1 MEQKDLENLK
11 EHLNQFSEEEL
22 KERDVYL
29 KQLADGTLQGPPVGY
44 PSIDKTHLRHFTE
57 EEIKFDIPE
66 KTCYETLYEA
76 NKDYPNDIAFRYLG
90 KEITY
95 GEFFKII
102 EKTKESL
109 LASGIKEG
117 EIVTVCSITTPEVL
131 ALFYALN
138 RVGAIPNF
146 VDVRYPSEAIKE
158 YIVESNSTKVFTLD
172 LCLPLFEKI
181 SKDVN
186 LEEVVY
192 FNAANTAPKPITLIS
207 KLSSKLKKVVP
218 KKGKYTKWNDFYK
231 RKSDIKFEKEY
242 TKDYP
247 AAIVHTGGTTGIPK
261 GVLLS
266 NDDFN
271 SVVYQTTVARTNQRR
286 GWKFLNIMP
295 PFIAYGLG
303 LGLYAPLVLGWETD
317 IIPAFDVKDFT
328 KLILKHRPNGIM
340 GVPNYWDEPM
350 HNKKMKGKDLSF
362 IEDVLVGGDATPPA
376 REDKINEFLESH
388 GSKAKVSK
396 GYSMTE
402 ATSLATFSNKE
413 ANAKE
418 SVGIPLVKTKVTA
431 FKLNIK
437 DGTPV
442 GTQEELP
449 VGELGELGIQSTNE
463 MIGYYNNPEETAAVK
478 QHHVD
483 GDWIHTGD
491 IGYVDKDGLV
501 YVTDRIKRIIPR
513 SGFKVLPGEIEKVVT
528 NIDYVASC
536 AVVGIPD
543 EKDVTAPKV
552 YVVLEPNCNKPQ
564 KEIIDDIYATIRSSK
579 LPPYFEPVDV
589 EIIDEL
595 PKTLVGKTDY
605 KELENRNTGKSIK

>member
-1 MEQKDLENLK
+1 MEPKDLENLK
-11 EHLNQFSEEEL
+11 EHLNQFSKEEL

-66 KTCYETLYEA
+66 KTCYEMLYEA
-76 NKDYPNDIAFRYLG
+76 NKNYPNDIAFRYLG

-95 GEFFKII
+95 GKFFEMI

-146 VDVRYPSEAIKE
+146 VDVRYPAEAIKE

-172 LCLPLFEKI
+172 LCLPLFDKI

-192 FNAANTAPKPITLIS
+192 FNAANTAPKPVTLIS
-207 KLSSKLKKVVP
+207 KLINKFKIRVP
-218 KKGKYTKWNDFYK
+218 KKGKYTNWNEFYE

-271 SVVYQTTVARTNQRR
+271 SVVYQTTVARTHQRR

-328 KLILKHRPNGIM
+328 KLILKHKPNGIM

-350 HNKKMKGKDLSF
+350 HNKKMQGKDLSF

-388 GSKAKVSK
+388 GSKARVSK

-413 ANAKE
+413 ANAKD

-431 FKLNIK
+431 FKLDVK
-437 DGTPV
+437 DGVPV

-463 MIGYYNNPEETAAVK
+463 MIGYYNNQEETDKVK

-513 SGFKVLPGEIEKVVT
+513 SGFKVLPGQIEKVVT
-528 NIDYVASC
+528 GIDYVSSC
-536 AVVGIPD
+536 AVVGVPD

-552 YVVLEPNCNKPQ
+552 YVVLEPSCNKPQ

-579 LPPYFEPVDV
+579 LPPYFEPVDI

-605 KELENRNTGKSIK
+605 KELENRNISKSIK